1 MFFAHLWEIRGQY
14 PSYNY
19 VDELRSQLNQAL
31 RRYPGSSL
39 VINIPGT
46 EEGGDPI
53 AVELKGKHM
62 NELRKISAQVQLALR
77 LIPGREDVRD
87 GLGDV
92 RYDVKLQSRR

>member
-1 MFFAHLWEIRGQY
+1 M
-14 PSYNY
+14 
-19 VDELRSQLNQAL
+19 RSQLNQAL